1 MARIGSVK
9 RVDPKA
15 KGTAFRKANKRPRE
29 EDSEKESRK
38 KRPNDTRLKQQGSS
52 LKNQGKK
59 APDATERSKPNQAKP
74 FKGNKVAQKP
84 TKESQKSKPPSRK
97 TRPDQNVSRTVRS
110 KKERPV
116 NKQESSATKLT
127 HSLPQPADVSFSSKG
142 KSKSSGKVKKQAT
155 TVGSNEA
162 QRGMRIV
169 VGSYERF
176 LYGLA
181 AFMQVTPE
189 GGYECVIEPQ
199 FVFPAHVASIR
210 AVACAGDGAKWLCTG
225 GTDETIKVWD
235 LRRKKE
241 VGALIGHE
249 GTITTLC
256 FPSRTIMM
264 SAGEDGVINMYRV
277 RDWSLLR
284 TLRGHTGRINS
295 ASVHPSGR
303 IALSVGA
310 DRTIRMW
317 DLMRGVGASS
327 VKIGVAADR
336 IEWDTLGKRFAVMAG
351 SQVMLFATDLTKLGE
366 IEQPKRLHDICFTQ
380 VKMAD
385 GQQHE
390 LLCVA
395 CETGVVNIYDLDNM
409 QSPTDGEQD
418 SVPSPKEIGQLVGH
432 ENRVKVVPVAV
443 EDDTISLLATTISS
457 DGWIRVFNMTPLTAT
472 EEFLELESIASYDT
486 KHSRLTCLSAVGFD
500 PDSTA
505 AEVEEDTEDID
516 QSQILDVDH
525 ESLPSESE
533 AEADEDSEEELARLE
548 KEVQQAKEAGVVV
561 DEEGNIVFEEDDD
574 EDHDEGQD
582 TDSSMQQDDQSDQS
596 DSPLESEEEQEDEQ
610 EQEDDA

>member
-1 MARIGSVK
+1 MARIGSAK

-15 KGTAFRKANKRPRE
+15 KGTAFRKAKKRPRE
-29 EDSEKESRK
+29 EDNEQGPRK
-38 KRPNDTRLKQQGSS
+38 KGSDDRRLKQQGSS

-59 APDATERSKPNQAKP
+59 ALDPTERSKPNQAKP

-84 TKESQKSKPPSRK
+84 TKETKKSKTPSRK
-97 TRPDQNVSRTVRS
+97 ARPDRNVSRTMTN
-110 KKERPV
+110 KKERPWM
-116 NKQESSATKLT
+116 KQESGTTKA
-127 HSLPQPADVSFSSKG
+127 SQSPPQPAGASLSSKE
-142 KSKSSGKVKKQAT
+142 KSKSLGNAKKQAT
-155 TVGSNEA
+155 TVDSHQP

-181 AFMQVTPE
+181 AFMRVTQE
-189 GGYECVIEPQ
+189 GSYECVIEPQ

-264 SAGEDGVINMYRV
+264 SAGEDGVINLYRV

-303 IALSVGA
+303 IALSLGA

-336 IEWDTLGKRFAVMAG
+336 IEWDTQGKRFAVMAG
-351 SQVMLFATDLTKLGE
+351 SQVMLFATDMTKLGE

-380 VKMAD
+380 VTMAD

-395 CETGVVNIYDLDNM
+395 CETGVVNIYDLNDM
-409 QSPTDGEQD
+409 QSPTDDEQD

-432 ENRVKVVPVAV
+432 ENR
-443 EDDTISLLATTISS
+443 S

-472 EEFLELESIASYDT
+472 DEFLELESIASYDT
-486 KHSRLTCLSAVGFD
+486 KHSRLTCLSAVGFN
-500 PDSTA
+500 PESTA
-505 AEVEEDTEDID
+505 AEGEEDTQDID
-516 QSQILDVDH
+516 PSPMLDADD
-525 ESLPSESE
+525 ESLLSESE

-548 KEVQQAKEAGVVV
+548 KEVQQAREAGIVV
-561 DEEGNIVFEEDDD
+561 DEEGNMVLEEDQKGDND
-574 EDHDEGQD
+574 EDED
-582 TDSSMQQDDQSDQS
+582 TDSSKQTSDPS
-596 DSPLESEEEQEDEQ
+596 DSQLESEEEQEEEQ
-610 EQEDDA
+610 EEDI